1 MPRLDLP
8 VEENRG
14 GKYPLHPTDPI
25 ERSSQ
30 NTVGCRDSRERER
43 ERDLCVQVYKLKI
56 VVVQIIANIIKL

>member
-43 ERDLCVQVYKLKI
+43 EIERSMCASLQT
-56 VVVQIIANIIKL
+56 

>member
-30 NTVGCRDSRERER
+30 NTVGCRDSIHRERER
-43 ERDLCVQVYKLKI
+43 EIERSMCASLQT
-56 VVVQIIANIIKL
+56 

>member
-43 ERDLCVQVYKLKI
+43 DLCVQVNKLKI